1 MASKVRGIRLHGR
14 WKVWLICRTIWS
26 PNMKSS
32 FSFYRPAGTQPDV
45 RHWCWRRTS
54 TLDRRGKTP
63 CWCAPPGNV
72 LMCWSVPLD
81 KLQLDETWKLG
92 RRYANKSVVRFLA
105 LSRPSSQSNSSSA
118 SSSAN
123 STPSPCPPSLPQD
136 VQNRVAVEEVTSNHS
151 IWFQWT
157 VNVKSCH
164 GGMSHEKE
172 EMNKG
177 DDEIAQFDFSS
188 NIFVGRESAHRPP
201 CSTRSRRLH
210 REVSSF
216 SSVPLSHESS
226 GMAMLKS
233 KMMRRAKTGFN
244 F

>member
-118 SSSAN
+118 NSSASSSAN

-177 DDEIAQFDFSS
+177 DDEIAQLDFSS
-188 NIFVGRESAHRPP
+188 NIFRYICRSGECTSATLFNSESPTSP
-201 CSTRSRRLH
+201 RSEFLLIC
-210 REVSSF
+210 SSF
-216 SSVPLSHESS
+216 SWEQWH
-226 GMAMLKS
+226 GN
-233 KMMRRAKTGFN
+233 AKK
-244 F
+244 